1 MSSKN
6 VQGPSDGF
14 SRREIKKAVTKK
26 NFSHPM
32 TLFPTSAGLAATIG
46 AVLIGGPAVWAM
58 SLGLVGLGVV
68 SWCANQFLRFEKLAS
83 GHMAALREQMRI
95 KREEKI
101 GLLQHQLGENSK
113 FRCPKQLTAVS
124 LSSMKSNPTDLICV
138 FPTGYGKSLCFTI
151 AAALNP
157 EKICVVVVPTRDLCN
172 EIQKYSQKFVS
183 CNSRCQTWIPPKK
196 SLLEVLFD
204 LFFQNITDEK
214 IGSTRA
220 DVLCEVNAFPTTQK
234 YENHALK
241 CVLCSYIFFLV
252 NDNKSDNYRTKC
264 CAKVQIKPEGW

>member
-101 GLLQHQLGENSK
+101 GLLQHQLGELGCPSGSSQLAKLHEKYQTFKEVLDQKFNQTEFTYGRYLGMAEQVYLAGLDNLEKIALSLKSVSTIDESYINKELHLLEEKKGGSTDAQRDALLDRLGLIQKSK
-113 FRCPKQLTAVS
+113 DKVGDLLAQNERALTQLVSTAS
-124 LSSMKSNPTDLICV
+124 KLTEIETGPGQSSMAMDQAMEELGRLTSNMSIYD
-138 FPTGYGKSLCFTI
+138 
-151 AAALNP
+151 
-157 EKICVVVVPTRDLCN
+157 R
-172 EIQKYSQKFVS
+172 
-183 CNSRCQTWIPPKK
+183 NS
-196 SLLEVLFD
+196 
-204 LFFQNITDEK
+204 
-214 IGSTRA
+214 
-220 DVLCEVNAFPTTQK
+220 
-234 YENHALK
+234 
-241 CVLCSYIFFLV
+241 
-252 NDNKSDNYRTKC
+252 
-264 CAKVQIKPEGW
+264 